1 MLGFVVCAVMA
12 SGAAV
17 RRSRPDVSDLL
28 DKTDEASRKAQRM
41 EKYDRLLEMAEKSK
55 ADVPGLRE
63 AVMDLKAREQAI
75 LDKDDVLR
83 PPRAPRL
90 SFGDEEEEVPDF
102 FQHIEATPKMDKAER
117 EEMMRKSRQRLDKLR
132 DLDHTERIAEM
143 RRERD
148 DRLKDPQA
156 AKLWR
161 SQAAAD
167 YGPPK
172 TGLGLAGLSPEER
185 HAKLQEH
192 QKLME
197 DHRLQMDD
205 WREKHDAYMSE
216 RRAIMDSYRDL
227 SHQIREAVFASRPL
241 R

>member
-1 MLGFVVCAVMA
+1 MLGFVVCVVMV

-17 RRSRPDVSDLL
+17 RRSRPDVNDLL
-28 DKTDEASRKAQRM
+28 EKSDEASRKAQRM
-41 EKYDRLLEMAEKSK
+41 EKYDRLLEMAEKAK

-75 LDKDDVLR
+75 LEQDDVLR
-83 PPRAPRL
+83 PPRPPRL
-90 SFGDEEEEVPDF
+90 AFGDEEEEIPPF
-102 FQHIEATPKMDKAER
+102 FDHLEASPKFDKAER
-117 EEMMRKSRQRLDKLR
+117 EEMMRKSRQRLDKMR
-132 DLDHTERIAEM
+132 DMDHTERIAEM

-148 DRLKDPQA
+148 ERLKDPQP

-161 SQAAAD
+161 AKTGD

-227 SHQIREAVFASRPL
+227 SHQIREAVFANRPL